1 MSMNDRWSVSL
12 YITEIDHQTHAEA
25 RLAMAGQDEL
35 AGRGEA
41 RRNPAD
47 QEVTVIGEQMAA
59 ARALP
64 DLAGKLLY
72 AAATGIEDMT
82 YQRAPPAHVSRGQ
95 PGPFVDAADAAL

>member
-12 YITEIDHQTHAEA
+12 YITEIDSQTHAEA

-35 AGRGEA
+35 VGRGEA

-47 QEVTVIGEQMAA
+47 HEVTLIGEQIAA
-59 ARALP
+59 ARALS

-72 AAATGIEDMT
+72 TAATGIEDMT
-82 YQRAPPAHVSRGQ
+82 HERAH
-95 PGPFVDAADAAL
+95 LHM

>member
-12 YITEIDHQTHAEA
+12 YIAEIDGQTHAEA
-25 RLAMAGQDEL
+25 GLAMAGQDEL
-35 AGRGEA
+35 AGHGEA

-47 QEVTVIGEQMAA
+47 QAVTLIGEQIAA
-59 ARALP
+59 ARALS

-82 YQRAPPAHVSRGQ
+82 HQRAH
-95 PGPFVDAADAAL
+95 LHM

>member
-12 YITEIDHQTHAEA
+12 YIAEIDGQMHAEA

-47 QEVTVIGEQMAA
+47 QEVTLIGEQIAA
-59 ARALP
+59 ARALS
-64 DLAGKLLY
+64 DLAGKLLD
-72 AAATGIEDMT
+72 AAAAGIEDMT
-82 YQRAPPAHVSRGQ
+82 HQRAH
-95 PGPFVDAADAAL
+95 LHM